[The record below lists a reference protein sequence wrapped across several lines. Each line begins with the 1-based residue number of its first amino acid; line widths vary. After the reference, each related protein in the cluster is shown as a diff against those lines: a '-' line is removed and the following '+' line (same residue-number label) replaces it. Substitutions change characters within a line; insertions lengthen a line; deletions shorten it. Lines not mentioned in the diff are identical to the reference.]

1 MKQTTQRDVA
11 LHAGVSRA
19 TVSYVV
25 SPNREAPVAISEK
38 TRQKVLD
45 AVRELGYQPDARA
58 QTLISGTT
66 RIIGILLPDMRNP
79 HFWELLEAIERRAHV
94 RGYSLLVYHSALERS
109 QEKFALQELGRR
121 RIDGVVLISS
131 FPPYSADVADDL
143 GAARRPVVDL
153 SNVESPFDCVISSYD
168 EGAAQMMEH
177 LFALGHRRIGFVYGV
192 ASPALGRD
200 RLDAYTE
207 AIRQRGL
214 PADDKLIVR
223 CGTSAA
229 EGYAAARALLAQEDR
244 PTAIIAINDLIAFS
258 VLRAAADLE
267 LAVPR
272 DLSVCGFDNVQASKY
287 AVPRLTTVDR
297 DAGDVAEAALRLLL
311 SRMNDKSTPRMT
323 ARVACRLIARETT
336 GPAPSILAPCA
347 GTDRALAEP

>member
-25 SPNREAPVAISEK
+25 SPNRESPVPISEK

-58 QTLISGTT
+58 QTLISGAT
-66 RIIGILLPDMRNP
+66 RIIGILLPDMQNP
-79 HFWELLEAIERRAHV
+79 HFWELMEAIERRAHK

-109 QEKFALQELGRR
+109 QEELALQELGRR

-131 FPPYSADVADDL
+131 FPPYSAEVADNL
-143 GAARRPVVDL
+143 GATRRPVVDL

-168 EGAAQMMEH
+168 EGAAEMMEH

-192 ASPALGRD
+192 ASPELGRD

-207 AIRQRGL
+207 AIRRRGL
-214 PADDKLIVR
+214 PADETLVAR

-229 EGYAAARALLAQEDR
+229 EGYDAARTLLTRAAR
-244 PTAIIAINDLIAFS
+244 PTAIIAINDLIAMS
-258 VLRAAADLE
+258 VLRAAADLGIS
-267 LAVPR
+267 VPR
-272 DLSVCGFDNVQASKY
+272 DLSVCGFDDVPGARF

-297 DAGDVAEAALRLLL
+297 DAGEVADSALRLLL
-311 SRMNDKSTPRMT
+311 SRMEDKSAPRMS
-323 ARVACRLIARETT
+323 ARIACRLVVRETT
-336 GPAPSILAPCA
+336 GQAPA
-347 GTDRALAEP
+347 G